1 MDKKPCNVLFASHP
15 SLFSSLYFPFTS
27 SQWKI
32 IMESKHENLTLSFIL
47 LLMLLG
53 FASSDVNQDRTECA
67 TQLVGL
73 APCLPY
79 VGGQA
84 KTPAI
89 DCCSGLKQVLDK
101 SRKCLCVLIKNRD
114 DPSLGLKINA
124 TLAATLPSTCRA
136 PVNMTECI
144 SLLHLAPNSQEAK
157 LFEGYEKLTE
167 GHASTPAAGGNSTTT
182 KSAAEKSDGGKG
194 KRWVGVVEMAF
205 GVSLWIITIH
215 QNIGV

>member
-1 MDKKPCNVLFASHP
+1 
-15 SLFSSLYFPFTS
+15 
-27 SQWKI
+27 
-32 IMESKHENLTLSFIL
+32 MESKQETLTLSFIL

-53 FASSDVNQDRTECA
+53 FASSDINQDKAECA
-67 TQLVGL
+67 NQLVGL

-84 KTPAI
+84 KTPTI

-101 SRKCLCVLIKNRD
+101 SRKCLCVLIKDRD

-157 LFEGYEKLTE
+157 LFVGYQKLTE
-167 GHASTPAAGGNSTTT
+167 GHASTPAASANSSS
-182 KSAAEKSDGGKG
+182 SAAEKSDGGKG
-194 KRWVGVVEMAF
+194 RRWVGVVEMAL
-205 GVSLWIITIH
+205 GVSLWIFTVH
-215 QNIGV
+215 QNFRV